1 MIRFEHCEVSG
12 EVNANR
18 QSFRLGAAHPPKD
31 VRSGQ
36 RLRAL
41 PGVFAWMSSC
51 EHDEAHLIGE
61 MTLGRAGVEQTITTR
76 NDLFAPERI
85 ELSLVKG
92 PFKRLKGRWLF
103 IPMGEG
109 ACKVSLEMEFEFA
122 NRLLGMAFGKLF
134 QQIAGQLV
142 DAFTKRANE
151 LYGR

>member
-1 MIRFEHCEVSG
+1 MPTVNRSALVRHTPQKMFDLVNDFERYPE
-12 EVNANR
+12 
-18 QSFRLGAAHPPKD
+18 F
-31 VRSGQ
+31 
-36 RLRAL
+36 L
-41 PGVFAWMSSC
+41 PGCRHARLV
-51 EHDEAHLIGE
+51 EHDNEHLIGE

-109 ACKVSLEMEFEFA
+109 ACMASLEMEFEFA

>member
-1 MIRFEHCEVSG
+1 MPTVNRSALVRHTPKKMFDLVNDFERYPE
-12 EVNANR
+12 
-18 QSFRLGAAHPPKD
+18 F
-31 VRSGQ
+31 
-36 RLRAL
+36 L
-41 PGVFAWMSSC
+41 PGCRQARLV
-51 EHDEAHLIGE
+51 EHDDVHLIGE

-76 NDLFAPERI
+76 NDLFEPERI
-85 ELSLVKG
+85 EMSLVKG

-103 IPMGEG
+103 TPMGED

>member
-1 MIRFEHCEVSG
+1 MPTVNRSALVRHTPQKMFDLVNDFERYPE
-12 EVNANR
+12 
-18 QSFRLGAAHPPKD
+18 F
-31 VRSGQ
+31 
-36 RLRAL
+36 L
-41 PGVFAWMSSC
+41 PGCRQARLV
-51 EHDEAHLIGE
+51 EHDDVHLIGE
-61 MTLGRAGVEQTITTR
+61 MTLGRAGIEQTITTR
-76 NDLFAPERI
+76 NDLFEPERI
-85 ELSLVKG
+85 EMSLVKG

-103 IPMGEG
+103 TPMGDD

>member
-1 MIRFEHCEVSG
+1 MPTVNRSALVRHTPQKMFDLVNDFERYPE
-12 EVNANR
+12 
-18 QSFRLGAAHPPKD
+18 F
-31 VRSGQ
+31 
-36 RLRAL
+36 L
-41 PGVFAWMSSC
+41 PGCRQARLV
-51 EHDEAHLIGE
+51 EQDEVHLIGE

-103 IPMGEG
+103 TPMGDN

-122 NRLLGMAFGKLF
+122 NRLLGMAFGKIF

>member
-1 MIRFEHCEVSG
+1 MPTVNRSALVRHTPQKMFDLVNDFERYPE
-12 EVNANR
+12 
-18 QSFRLGAAHPPKD
+18 F
-31 VRSGQ
+31 
-36 RLRAL
+36 L
-41 PGVFAWMSSC
+41 PGCRQARLV
-51 EHDEAHLIGE
+51 EHDDVHLIGE

-76 NDLFAPERI
+76 NDLFEPERI
-85 ELSLVKG
+85 EMSLVKG

-103 IPMGEG
+103 TPMGDD